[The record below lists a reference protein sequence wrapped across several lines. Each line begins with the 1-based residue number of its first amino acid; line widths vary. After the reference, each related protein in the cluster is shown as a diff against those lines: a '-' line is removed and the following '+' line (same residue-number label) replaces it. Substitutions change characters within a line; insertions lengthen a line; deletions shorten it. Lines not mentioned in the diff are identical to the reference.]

1 MLTPLSLCVCLVP
14 RSPSGWL
21 TVDVHRSCR
30 PVPHDVRS
38 AGCWWPGRGRR
49 WGGRWGRQ
57 CPVRGPGPAS
67 TPSSHPGAPFLL
79 MPVALVIP
87 RRIHRPPP
95 SRRVGAQPPQECLPI
110 GPWHSC
116 WQGEAQFWA
125 PLYSKRLGFPTGWSS
140 NFLGPSDL
148 MSGAPTPPSP
158 VVREHAS
165 SLQPLCL
172 HPCPTSPAG

>member
-1 MLTPLSLCVCLVP
+1 MLVARAGAAVGGAVGEAVPGEGPRASKHPILSP
-14 RSPSGWL
+14 RGSLLAHACGISYSQKDSP
-21 TVDVHRSCR
+21 
-30 PVPHDVRS
+30 
-38 AGCWWPGRGRR
+38 A
-49 WGGRWGRQ
+49 
-57 CPVRGPGPAS
+57 
-67 TPSSHPGAPFLL
+67 
-79 MPVALVIP
+79 
-87 RRIHRPPP
+87 PP